1 MICPVLS
8 FAPLSKSTVYGTN
21 SSTVFLN
28 FYESL
33 LNSHGEAGSVGIDYA
48 YTLKAGLPFSIGT
61 VDFAFN
67 IRFKS

>member
-33 LNSHGEAGSVGIDYA
+33 LNSHGVAGYVGIDYA
-48 YTLKAGLPFSIGT
+48 YTKAGLPFSIGT
-61 VDFAFN
+61 VDFAAN